1 MSQSSSSD
9 AVSHIIDQSVAH
21 MLTPLELRM
30 LCNTAIIIRH
40 EVFELVADGDLFLPL
55 TRKVSS
61 SSGEE
66 CGKGTG
72 EVALSGIAVGM
83 WPDPW
88 ASYGRSG
95 GWLFRLAP

>member
-1 MSQSSSSD
+1 MMSQSSSSD

-72 EVALSGIAVGM
+72 EVALSGELVDQCSSNIICRIT
-83 WPDPW
+83 
-88 ASYGRSG
+88 GR
-95 GWLFRLAP
+95 ADAH